1 MVSAK
6 LRIHSAAESRFEAE
20 NLEKYCVF
28 EGTNHDASIFTC
40 KCGQHWPMWANK
52 PNVSRCG
59 ATWGKYEKNYPS
71 VTLTRSFFLP
81 RLARLGS
88 LSFLLFVLFIHL
100 GTHLFCIYLLKRTS
114 KQSTQVAKS
123 AISK

>member
-6 LRIHSAAESRFEAE
+6 LRNHSAAESRFEAK

-59 ATWGKYEKNYPS
+59 ATWGKYEKNMKKIRKKYEKIW
-71 VTLTRSFFLP
+71 RKY
-81 RLARLGS
+81 GKNMKK
-88 LSFLLFVLFIHL
+88 I
-100 GTHLFCIYLLKRTS
+100 
-114 KQSTQVAKS
+114 
-123 AISK
+123 